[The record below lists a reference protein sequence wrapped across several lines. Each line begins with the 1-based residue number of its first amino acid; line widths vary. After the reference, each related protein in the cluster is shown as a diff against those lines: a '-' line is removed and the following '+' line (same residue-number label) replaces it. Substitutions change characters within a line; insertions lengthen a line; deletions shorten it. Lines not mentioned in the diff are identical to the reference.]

1 MEIFKAPDKAVN
13 GDFIEFEK
21 DGESV
26 FGFVRGDHNSGGL
39 QVEVGIGLENGSL
52 KAGEYVRLERDKIK
66 RVIKDTP

>member
-1 MEIFKAPDKAVN
+1 MEIYKAPDKVAK
-13 GDFIEFEK
+13 GDFVEFEME
-21 DGESV
+21 GEAV